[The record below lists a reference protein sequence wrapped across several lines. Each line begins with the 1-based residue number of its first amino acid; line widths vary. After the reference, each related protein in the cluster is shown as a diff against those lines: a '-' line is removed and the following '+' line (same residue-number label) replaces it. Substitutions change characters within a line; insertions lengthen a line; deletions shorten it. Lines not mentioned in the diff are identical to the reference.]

1 MIHIWLLVE
10 LFIQYFKMSS
20 TTLSQE
26 ISEEKSQQRITGRV
40 KWFNNKVGFGFV
52 TAVEGDLK
60 EKDVFVHY
68 SSINV
73 PDDQYK
79 YLVQGEY
86 VDFELTDSEK
96 SDHEFHAINIS
107 GVKGGNLMCETRR
120 LSSETRPYK
129 PRVYKTPDDSSP
141 RPVEIQGAFGRKDD
155 VGTLHENAASTES
168 APRKK
173 YTSAKRVGG
182 PTKDAEGY
190 TKVPVR
196 KPKTV
201 TVNAASASK

>member
-26 ISEEKSQQRITGRV
+26 ISEEQSQQRITGRV
-40 KWFNNKVGFGFV
+40 KWFNNKAGFGFV

-96 SDHEFHAINIS
+96 SEHEFHAINIS

-129 PRVYKTPDDSSP
+129 PRVYKTPDEREASSP
-141 RPVEIQGAFGRKDD
+141 RPVE
-155 VGTLHENAASTES
+155 TTES

-196 KPKTV
+196 KPKTS
-201 TVNAASASK
+201 NAASASK